1 MPSVIHSF
9 FYRSYPIYRD
19 THLLLSFLCLLSF
32 LFFTVEI
39 LRNLSRWSRYYVTYT
54 ISSYVRNGLRTGPR
68 LIGLPC
74 PENTDAA
81 WFHSVGWLLPE
92 LLHSIIKIKATF
104 CFCSPMAAPFLFLHP
119 RDQDYS
125 DRSYRHLTSF
135 FRRAYSPLSLHT
147 LLLIASRSCV
157 DIEAPFSFCLVC
169 LSPQT

>member
-1 MPSVIHSF
+1 MTQI
-9 FYRSYPIYRD
+9 
-19 THLLLSFLCLLSF
+19 LSFLLPTL
-32 LFFTVEI
+32 V
-39 LRNLSRWSRYYVTYT
+39 
-54 ISSYVRNGLRTGPR
+54 GMRTRPN

-104 CFCSPMAAPFLFLHP
+104 CFCSPMAAPFLFLRP

-135 FRRAYSPLSLHT
+135 FRQAYSPLSLHT
-147 LLLIASRSCV
+147 LLLIASRSVLLCRCRYRGTFFHSV
-157 DIEAPFSFCLVC
+157 WSVYHHKPSDLTSKKTQ
-169 LSPQT
+169 S

>member
-1 MPSVIHSF
+1 MLASLPPFYVPS
-9 FYRSYPIYRD
+9 
-19 THLLLSFLCLLSF
+19 
-32 LFFTVEI
+32 
-39 LRNLSRWSRYYVTYT
+39 
-54 ISSYVRNGLRTGPR
+54 LRTWPN

-104 CFCSPMAAPFLFLHP
+104 CFCSPMAAPFLFLRP

-147 LLLIASRSCV
+147 LLLIASRSVLLCRYRGTFFILSGLSITTNLV
-157 DIEAPFSFCLVC
+157 ISLPRRRRAKSQDAGSSDELDFERVGHLCLLNEQASW
-169 LSPQT
+169 LS